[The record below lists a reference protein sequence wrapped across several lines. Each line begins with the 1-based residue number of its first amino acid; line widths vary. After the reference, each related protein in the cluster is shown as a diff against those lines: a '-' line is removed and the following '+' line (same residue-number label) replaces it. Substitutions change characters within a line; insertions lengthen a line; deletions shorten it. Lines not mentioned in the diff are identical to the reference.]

1 MVEEGVEVRGRGE
14 KKCPDKVH
22 IVALKDLNKF
32 GEGFVKAL
40 GGTTLW
46 DSACG
51 VNAPGTSRNE
61 LRSKYKHGQ
70 TIKATPLPAP
80 APKTH
85 LRKGSLRKESLRKE
99 GLRK

>member
-14 KKCPDKVH
+14 KIYPDRVH
-22 IVALKDLNKF
+22 IVALKDLNSF

-40 GGTTLW
+40 GRTTPW

-51 VNAPGTSRNE
+51 VNASGTSRNE
-61 LRSKYKHGQ
+61 LRAKHKGGQ

-80 APKTH
+80 KKQ
-85 LRKGSLRKESLRKE
+85 LRKGSLRKESLRE
-99 GLRK
+99 